1 MRAVQCCQRFS
12 SNRDSQ
18 GADADFRNL
27 VPGRFLRKAVCIT
40 LLAVS
45 GGFAQPPQPPPASPP
60 QPPPGVQA
68 RSSSRTTFS
77 TTANVVI
84 VNVSVLDK
92 DGKPLLDLTK
102 NDFQLYEDGK
112 LQTLQSVEL
121 EKLDA
126 KPLPPFQSAETE
138 PKPPEPKGYNPD
150 LDNKKQTLAKFQDR
164 RLVAFLFDFSS
175 MQPQEQV
182 RARDAAATFVK
193 KQLTTSD
200 MVSIMVFGSDLK
212 TVLDFTS
219 DRDLILTTL
228 QKFRIGDSSELA
240 SMGDTGADSQD
251 VSGQFVVDDTEFNI
265 FNTDRKLIALED
277 AARKLSVYPEKK
289 ALIYLS
295 SGVQKTGVGNNLDNQ
310 SQLRVT
316 VNEAVKS
323 NVSFYPI
330 DARGLSAL
338 VPGGDATQA
347 APVGNEVYSGAAH
360 NTVRANFDNQQETL
374 YTLADDTGGKALL
387 DSNDLTLGM
396 TQVQKDMGSY
406 YILSYASTNTAMDG
420 RYRKIDVKL
429 SPRIAA
435 LKPKLDYRRGYY
447 GPSSFARLAGADKE
461 AQLQSALQSDNPITD
476 LSMSVEVDYFRLER
490 LKYFVPVSVRFPG
503 RALVLKNKGSKQA
516 TELDFVGEV
525 FDARS
530 RVAAQVRDTIPLK
543 LDAETAGAVARKQI
557 QYDTGFTLP
566 PGKYRLR
573 FVARENGDGKTGT
586 FETPFEIP
594 DLSSGTA
601 LRVSSPIFSNQRESV
616 KQQIATAEKDK
627 KLLKQ
632 NPLINAAGEKIVP
645 NVTRVFRPGQSL
657 LVYLE
662 VYDPT
667 VPPNMPENFRMTAIT
682 ADLAFYSEDAKVFET
697 QPIHANRLN
706 QDRPNVLP
714 LNLQIPVSQLKPGR
728 YTCQVNVIDELGK
741 KFAFPR
747 TSLVVLADRPAPA
760 PAPTTATP
768 SP

>member
-1 MRAVQCCQRFS
+1 MLYTRMPQTRSSANRLTLRRFQVAVS
-12 SNRDSQ
+12 I
-18 GADADFRNL
+18 ALL
-27 VPGRFLRKAVCIT
+27 V
-40 LLAVS
+40 VS
-45 GGFAQPPQPPPASPP
+45 GGFAQAPQPPAQSPP
-60 QPPPGVQA
+60 QPPPGA
-68 RSSSRTTFS
+68 LTRPGSRATFS

-92 DGKPLLDLTK
+92 DGKPILDLTK

-112 LQTLQSVEL
+112 AQTLQSVEL
-121 EKLDA
+121 EKLDT
-126 KPLPPFQSAETE
+126 KPLPAFQSAETE

-150 LDNKKQTLAKFQDR
+150 LENNKKQTLAKFQDR

-175 MQPQEQV
+175 MQPSEQL

-212 TVLDFTS
+212 TVLDFTA

-240 SMGDTGADSQD
+240 AMGDTGADSQD

-295 SGVQKTGVGNNLDNQ
+295 SGVEKTGVDNQ

-316 VNEAVKS
+316 VNTAVKS
-323 NVSFYPI
+323 NVAFYPI

-420 RYRKIDVKL
+420 RYRKIEVKL
-429 SPRIAA
+429 SPKIAA

-447 GPSSFARLAGADKE
+447 GPSTFARLAGADKE

-476 LSMSVEVDYFRLER
+476 LSMAVEVDYFRLER
-490 LKYFVPVSVRFPG
+490 LKYFVPVSVRIPG
-503 RALVLKNKGSKQA
+503 KELVLKNKGSKQA

-543 LDAETAGAVARKQI
+543 LDAETAGAVVRKQI

-573 FVARENGDGKTGT
+573 FVTRENGEGKTGT

-594 DLSSGTA
+594 DLSSGGT
-601 LRVSSPIFSNQRESV
+601 LRVSSAIFSNQRESM

-632 NPLINAAGEKIVP
+632 NPMINSAGEKIVP
-645 NVTRVFRPGQSL
+645 NITRVFRPGQNL

-667 VPPNMPENFRMTAIT
+667 VPENMPENFRMTAVT
-682 ADLAFYSEDAKVFET
+682 ANLAFYSQDAKVFET
-697 QPIHANRLN
+697 QPIHANRPS

-747 TSLVVLADRPAPA
+747 TSMVVVGDRPAPA
-760 PAPTTATP
+760 PVKATGTP
-768 SP
+768 SGL